1 MTLQINDLATI
12 DPQRAEENIAMLAQ
26 FMRERH
32 PDVELTRGVFYDLV
46 LYFNGLLTAAVQ
58 QNIEQILQSR
68 SLLQITQNPQL
79 ADESLVDH
87 VLSNFNITRDAGAP
101 AVGTITLALTAP
113 ILTTILTSDVF
124 NANDVEFLPTDNFT
138 LLPPTDESE
147 PAPLAANQRR
157 IIDVGDGTYIANIN
171 VRAQTPGVAGN
182 IKRGTTMVPD
192 TNINNLTEA
201 FAAADFIAGKN
212 PSTNEEY
219 LAKLAEGLSAKTVG
233 GRKSYEAM
241 IRAQAAFKNTLHY
254 SILGCGD
261 PEQQRDQH
269 SLFPISGGGKIDI
282 YAQTNTHAQETTH
295 IISALYVGE
304 TASGTLWQFSI
315 DENVAPGFYEVRR
328 IATPNQPNTSGYGIV
343 NDIRGINLPTTGFA
357 PDIRYLFEGAYSR
370 YQTGVIQ
377 FENTDTIEQE
387 LVPNQTKQNY
397 EVTIASM
404 PLIGELSDFLTDRD
418 IRSRATDVL
427 TRAVVP
433 CFTKISFQIATEL
446 SVPVS
451 TETIAA
457 IKKEIVDAVSKIGFS
472 GQLHASVVTN
482 AAHKH
487 LTGRQAINDLDMFG
501 RIRRPDGSTTYI
513 RSGVLLTL
521 PNEVDKLVT
530 ARTTAFLVGENDIEI
545 SPVIAGYA
553 DR

>member
-12 DPQRAEENIAMLAQ
+12 DQQRAEENIAMLAQ

-79 ADESLVDH
+79 ADDSLVDH
-87 VLSNFNITRDAGAP
+87 VLSNFNVVRDAGAP
-101 AVGTITLALTAP
+101 AIGTVTLSLVSPT
-113 ILTTILTSDVF
+113 LTTILSSDVF
-124 NANDVEFLPTDNFT
+124 SADDVDFLPTDSFT
-138 LLPPTDESE
+138 LLPPTDEPN
-147 PAPLAANQRR
+147 PAPLGPNQRR
-157 IIDVGDGTYIANIN
+157 IIAVGDGTYIANIN
-171 VRAQTPGVAGN
+171 VRAQTAGAAGN
-182 IKRGTTMVPD
+182 VKRGTPMVPNS
-192 TNINNLTEA
+192 NINNLDAA
-201 FAAADFIAGKN
+201 FASADFIAGKN

-219 LAKLAEGLSAKTVG
+219 LAKLTEGLSAKTVG
-233 GRKSYEAM
+233 GRKSYEAL
-241 IRAQAAFKNTLHY
+241 IRAQTTFKNTLHY

-295 IISALYVGE
+295 IIPALYIGE
-304 TASGTLWQFSI
+304 TANGTLWQFAI
-315 DENVAPGFYEVRR
+315 DENVAPGFYEIRR
-328 IATPNQPNTSGYGIV
+328 IAPPNQPNTSGYGIV
-343 NDIRGINLPTTGFA
+343 NDIRGINLPTNGFA
-357 PDIRYLFEGAYSR
+357 PDVRYLFEGAYSR

-377 FENTDTIEQE
+377 FENTDPIEQE

-404 PLIGELSDFLTDRD
+404 PLIGDLSDFLTDRD
-418 IRSRATDVL
+418 VRSRTTDVL
-427 TRAVVP
+427 TRAAIP
-433 CFTKISFQIATEL
+433 CFTKISFQISTEL
-446 SVPVS
+446 STPIS
-451 TETIAA
+451 AETIAA
-457 IKKEIVDAVSKIGFS
+457 IKKEIVDAIGKIGFS
-472 GQLHASVVTN
+472 GQLHASIVTN

-501 RIRRPDGSTTYI
+501 RIRRPDGSMTYI
-513 RSGVLLTL
+513 RSGVLLTI

-530 ARTTAFLVGENDIEI
+530 ARTTAFLVGEKDIEI

-553 DR
+553 N